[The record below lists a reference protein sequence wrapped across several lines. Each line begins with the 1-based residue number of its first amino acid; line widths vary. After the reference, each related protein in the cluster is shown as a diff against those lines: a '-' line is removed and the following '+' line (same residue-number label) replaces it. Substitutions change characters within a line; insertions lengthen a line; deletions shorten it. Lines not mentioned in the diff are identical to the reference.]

1 MSSTPTVTVVCRLSP
16 LATTGNTRRFA
27 ALSSSHDV
35 DAMITLSPTLAPPS
49 ALTTKVFGC
58 VSTST
63 ALSPAVAVRPAKLF
77 TRIATCGRNSAG
89 SPLNLMQ
96 PNSSV
101 FTSSA
106 AERSTLKYS
115 CAPSELIGWNAVAA
129 AHSLCDFTS
138 RKRSLS
144 LMALFAGNTS
154 FFSLFSTTAF
164 TLCSVS
170 TAVPSSTPTKPGMDF
185 TTTVLLVCTGV
196 SAPKA

>member
-1 MSSTPTVTVVCRLSP
+1 MPSTPTVTVVCRLSP

-27 ALSSSHDV
+27 ALSSLHDV
-35 DAMITLSPTLAPPS
+35 DAMITLSP

-164 TLCSVS
+164 TLCSAS

>member
-1 MSSTPTVTVVCRLSP
+1 MPSTPTVTVVCRLSP

-35 DAMITLSPTLAPPS
+35 DAMITLSSS
-49 ALTTKVFGC
+49 ALTTTVFGC

-63 ALSPAVAVRPAKLF
+63 ALLPAVAVRPAKLF

-164 TLCSVS
+164 TLCSAS

-185 TTTVLLVCTGV
+185 TATVLLVCTGV